1 MIRDSLQDT
10 WGQPLNV
17 VQMGFSDL
25 SDFVRAAA
33 DSGLVAVERAERAG
47 RASGHK
53 VIRLKQGAEGKGC
66 DYMTLYRSS
75 RPV

>member
-33 DSGLVAVERAERAG
+33 DSGLVAVERAERADRAG
-47 RASGHK
+47 SRASGHK
-53 VIRLKQGAEGKGC
+53 VIRLKQGVEGKCC
-66 DYMTLYRSS
+66 DNSY
-75 RPV
+75 